1 MLFCMKVF
9 FFFFLSNGLY
19 LKKKTLTC
27 LSEQQLNT
35 IRRNHK
41 SPVKRIE
48 NVQQFLLEEI
58 PVSLSETQ

>member
-9 FFFFLSNGLY
+9 FVFFLSNGLY

>member
-9 FFFFLSNGLY
+9 FFFFLSSGLY

>member
-9 FFFFLSNGLY
+9 FFFFFNNGLY

-27 LSEQQLNT
+27 LSEQQLNM